1 MTDSIPTRETSAS
14 RPPRRR
20 RRRRRLP
27 PMSVMPILCTLGNLV
42 AGFTAIHY
50 AAKPPSPQFTG
61 PWGWSGLQFAATL
74 IFVGMLLDAVDGWV
88 ARLTRSASTLGG
100 HLDSLADAVTFG
112 VAPAFLTLRVVGQ
125 DPAAVIIGPEAD
137 DVLGKVVWAVAVVYL
152 CCAALRL
159 ARFNVEAGPGGVERS
174 ITFRGLPSPGAA
186 GAVAS
191 MILLHQD
198 LEPTTF
204 VRAAAL
210 GIPLITIACAFAM
223 VSSIPYLHITNRYI
237 YGARSFGYVARLVV
251 LLALV
256 IWFWPETLALLFPA
270 YAVSGPIRLAVARR
284 RRVAARTAD
293 SGDQQRH

>member
-1 MTDSIPTRETSAS
+1 
-14 RPPRRR
+14 
-20 RRRRRLP
+20 
-27 PMSVMPILCTLGNLV
+27 MSVMPTLCTLGNLV
-42 AGFTAIHY
+42 AGFAAIHF
-50 AAKPPSPQFTG
+50 AAKPPPELPPPG
-61 PWGWSGLQFAATL
+61 PGGWSGLQIAATL
-74 IFVGMLLDAVDGWV
+74 IFVGMLLDSIDGWV

-100 HLDSLADAVTFG
+100 HLDSLADVITFG
-112 VAPAFLTLRVVGQ
+112 VAPAFLTLQVVGQ

-159 ARFNVEAGPGGVERS
+159 ARFNVEAGPGAVERS
-174 ITFRGLPSPGAA
+174 GSFRGLPSPGAA

-198 LEPTTF
+198 LVPTTF

-251 LLALV
+251 LLALL
-256 IWFWPETLALLFPA
+256 IWFWPETLALLFSA
-270 YAVSGPIRLAVARR
+270 YALSGPVRLAVATR
-284 RRVAARTAD
+284 RRVAAHKAD
-293 SGDQQRH
+293 SSDGQRR

>member
-1 MTDSIPTRETSAS
+1 
-14 RPPRRR
+14 
-20 RRRRRLP
+20 
-27 PMSVMPILCTLGNLV
+27 MSVMPTLCTLGNLV
-42 AGFTAIHY
+42 AGFASIHY
-50 AAKPPSPQFTG
+50 AAKPPPSQ
-61 PWGWSGLQFAATL
+61 GWSGLQIAATL

-88 ARLTRSASTLGG
+88 ARLTRSASALGG

-125 DPAAVIIGPEAD
+125 EVIIGPEAD

-159 ARFNVEAGPGGVERS
+159 ARFNVEAGPGAVERS
-174 ITFRGLPSPGAA
+174 STFRGLPSPGAA

-198 LEPTTF
+198 LQPTTF

-256 IWFWPETLALLFPA
+256 IWFWPETLALLFSA
-270 YAVSGPIRLAVARR
+270 YAVSGPVRLAVARR
-284 RRVAARTAD
+284 RRVAARTAE
-293 SGDQQRH
+293 SGDGQRR

>member
-1 MTDSIPTRETSAS
+1 MTDSIPTLETIAS
-14 RPPRRR
+14 RQPRRR

-27 PMSVMPILCTLGNLV
+27 PMSVMPTLCTLGNLV
-42 AGFTAIHY
+42 AGSAAIHY
-50 AAKPPSPQFTG
+50 AAKPPSPQ
-61 PWGWSGLQFAATL
+61 GWSGLQIAATL
-74 IFVGMLLDAVDGWV
+74 IFVGMLLDSIDGWV

-159 ARFNVEAGPGGVERS
+159 ARFNVEAGPGAVERS
-174 ITFRGLPSPGAA
+174 GTFRGLPSPGAA

-198 LEPTTF
+198 LEPNTF
-204 VRAAAL
+204 VRTAAL

-256 IWFWPETLALLFPA
+256 IWFWPETLALLFSA
-270 YAVSGPIRLAVARR
+270 YAVSGPVRLAVATR
-284 RRVAARTAD
+284 RRVAAHKAD
-293 SGDQQRH
+293 SSDGQRR